1 MSQKSLSRTIEYGQ
15 SKFHYK
21 ILKSKRKTVTIM
33 VTPSAEVIVKA
44 PLEADD
50 KKIYSL
56 VLKRARWITQKMEY
70 FEMRLKTKLPERLYI
85 SGESHYYL
93 GKAYKLKVIKST
105 RDFVQ
110 LKNGKLNLFV
120 TDCNSLTLKKQTL
133 DDWLKSKAI
142 SKFEERFNTCLNKIS
157 HWKIKHPQLL
167 IKTMLRRWGSITS
180 TNKLILN
187 TNLIKANTRCIDYV
201 ILHELCHLRYWD
213 HSKKFQNLLRVL
225 MPDFEKQKA
234 KLDEC
239 VN

>member
-120 TDCNSLTLKKQTL
+120 TDCNSLILKKQTL

>member
-33 VTPSAEVIVKA
+33 VTPFAEVIVKA

-56 VLKRARWITQKMEY
+56 VLNRARWITQKMEY